1 MNKAIIKRPIY
12 GVLRILDVVRR
23 TCLWYLSPWLN
34 PFIRNRALRICV
46 TACVGIV
53 LAFFFSL
60 SFPLWQLLLGPLL
73 LGIPHVVGDVRYL
86 LLHKRLHQKSW
97 FWWCGVLPLLLYA
110 ITGTVYYAMLGVFLA
125 SLYTQRQGL
134 ERYIVQ
140 ACSLCLF
147 LISLHWPR
155 HFLFAF
161 LHAHNVIAIGIWWF
175 WSKNRKYWEV
185 VPLLLCGLGCV
196 GLVVFGADHTLNV
209 SHHPPSLD
217 MEYYHHAIAYLV
229 QESWQTTTVLLFAF
243 LQSVHYL
250 VWIRLIPEE
259 ARKQPT
265 PRGFR
270 KSFDALSF
278 DFGFAL
284 LLGIGLVFVLFIGY
298 GMFSPE
304 SARRDYLTLIS
315 FHGFLEL
322 FVLAYQSPRRNHDLD
337 HGIHTHTGD

>member
-1 MNKAIIKRPIY
+1 MHKTIIQRPIY
-12 GVLRILDVVRR
+12 VVLRILDIIRR
-23 TCLWYLSPWLN
+23 ACLWQLSPWLN
-34 PFIRNRALRICV
+34 PLIRNRSLRVCV

-53 LAFFFSL
+53 LAFLFSL

-86 LLHKRLHQKSW
+86 LLHKRLHLKLW
-97 FWWCGVLPLLLYA
+97 FWLCAGLPLLAYA

-125 SLYTQRQGL
+125 SLYTQRKGA
-134 ERYIVQ
+134 ERYIAQ
-140 ACSLCLF
+140 GCTLCLF

-161 LHAHNVIAIGIWWF
+161 LHGHNVIAIGMWWF
-175 WSKNRKYWEV
+175 WSKNRKYWEGL
-185 VPLLLCGLGCV
+185 PLLLCGIGCV
-196 GLVVFGADHTLNV
+196 AIVAIGSTQTLNF
-209 SHHPPSLD
+209 SHHPSSLD
-217 MEYYHHAIAYLV
+217 MDYYHYAIAYLAA
-229 QESWQTTTVLLFAF
+229 ESWQTTTVLLFAF

-250 VWIRLIPEE
+250 VWVRLIPEE

-284 LLGIGLVFVLFIGY
+284 LLGIGLLFVFFIGY
-298 GMFSPE
+298 GVFSPE
-304 SARRDYLTLIS
+304 LARRDYLTLIS

-322 FVLAYQSPRRNHDLD
+322 FVLAYQSPRRHHDMD
-337 HGIHTHTGD
+337 HGIYAHTGD